1 MKELGYLLTDGEGT
15 LDADKPMSEQSDNAN
30 FSKYFSNVRSDI
42 AWLRRGLKA
51 LDAKLAERT
60 AAELEARL
68 RNGTCT
74 RRHIY
79 DACASIRAPS
89 AHLNRADI

>member
-1 MKELGYLLTDGEGT
+1 LKELGYLLTDGEGT

-51 LDAKLAERT
+51 LDAKLADRT
-60 AAELEARL
+60 AA
-68 RNGTCT
+68 GTCT

-79 DACASIRAPS
+79 DASASIRAPS